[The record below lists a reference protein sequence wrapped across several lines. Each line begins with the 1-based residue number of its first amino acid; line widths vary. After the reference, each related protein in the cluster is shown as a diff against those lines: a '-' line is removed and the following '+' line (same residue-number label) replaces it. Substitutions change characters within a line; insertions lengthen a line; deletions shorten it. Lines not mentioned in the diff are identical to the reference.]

1 MCTTV
6 LLHLFLSQSITLRQ
20 KSISVHW
27 FFCTGPF
34 GLTVL
39 PLFQDDKKFYQLE
52 LVNREPGF
60 NKVFNTNPN
69 VGVINPLIKV
79 RETQPHWS
87 KSTSAVHIN
96 WIWSDR
102 KKKKKAQTINLFK
115 STPSLQFMESMN
127 IIKEYFKGYALWDVC
142 FTEVPLEWDILQRL
156 FIAFYCSFTFCCIS
170 CVCVVVIVCVLYP
183 CSNISSTLLSKS

>member
-1 MCTTV
+1 MYFCPKALHV
-6 LLHLFLSQSITLRQ
+6 LRK
-20 KSISVHW
+20 KSILVHW

-34 GLTVL
+34 GLTVP

-79 RETQPHWS
+79 RETLPHWS
-87 KSTSAVHIN
+87 KSTSEVHIN
-96 WIWSDR
+96 WIWSDC
-102 KKKKKAQTINLFK
+102 KKSTSINLFK

-127 IIKEYFKGYALWDVC
+127 VIKEYFKGYALWKVC
-142 FTEVPLEWDILQRL
+142 FTEVPLEWDVLQRL
-156 FIAFYCSFTFCCIS
+156 IIAFYCSFSGLTC
-170 CVCVVVIVCVLYP
+170 
-183 CSNISSTLLSKS
+183 LSVA